1 MEEKYG
7 HSEEFYD
14 VAQSMPGKYTT
25 YIIYGLVFFVLS
37 IFIMG
42 FIVEVPE
49 RVYADVKVMSSN
61 PPITL
66 NAQTSGKIH
75 IITNKPSIKCHKG
88 QYLAVIENPAN
99 YKDVLALKSW
109 LIQNDIWNNN
119 SFIYELQRNSY
130 TLGEIEA
137 DFYTFKV
144 ALLKYYQL
152 QNGHNDY
159 RHSLSLIDKQ
169 IEANMVSVKNREELL
184 KSYIEEKKIRSFYLK
199 SDSLLYIK
207 NIIPKDE
214 FDESNIQYIE
224 TQNKI
229 LSIEQEISQTVNSTV
244 QNAIKRDQIVDGINN
259 ALDEAKISLNN
270 AYHKLMNQI
279 INWEK
284 TYVFIAPDECEAE
297 FANLLTEGTF
307 VTAGEPIYNI
317 IYKNSSY
324 FGIAVLPSDGT
335 GNVTKGDSV
344 NLKMMLY
351 PYQEYGSLR
360 GYVERISMNSVEKGY
375 LLYINMPNGLK
386 SDNNHTLSF
395 AETMYGQAEI
405 ITVKKKL
412 IFMLFNRLK
421 AITSSKRKQ
430 ENSISDQPDI
440 QKNSQETITKEIKF

>member
-1 MEEKYG
+1 MNEKYG

-25 YIIYGLVFFVLS
+25 YVIYGLFLFVLS

-42 FIVEVPE
+42 FLVEVPE
-49 RVYADVKVMSSN
+49 RVYADAKVMSSN

-66 NAQTSGKIH
+66 NAQISGKIH
-75 IITNKPSIKCHKG
+75 IIANKPSLRCLKG

-109 LIQNDIWNNN
+109 LGQKDIW
-119 SFIYELQRNSY
+119 SKKSIIYELLENSY
-130 TLGEIEA
+130 SLGEIEA
-137 DFYTFKV
+137 DFYAFKV
-144 ALLKYYQL
+144 ALLKYDQL
-152 QNGHNDY
+152 QNGRNDY
-159 RHSLSLIDKQ
+159 KHSLSMIDKQ
-169 IEANMVSVKNREELL
+169 IEANMISVKNRKELL
-184 KSYIEEKKIRSFYLK
+184 KSYITEKEIRSFYLK
-199 SDSLLYIK
+199 SDSVLYLK

-214 FDESNIQYIE
+214 FDRSNIQYIE

-229 LSIEQEISQTVNSTV
+229 LSIEQEISQTENSTV
-244 QNAIKRDQIVDGINN
+244 QNVIKRDQIVDGINN
-259 ALDEAKISLNN
+259 AQDEAKTSLNN
-270 AYHKLMNQI
+270 AYHKLMSQI
-279 INWEK
+279 RNWEK

-297 FANLLTEGTF
+297 FANLITEGTF

-317 IYKNSSY
+317 IYRNSSY
-324 FGIAVLPSDGT
+324 FGVAVLPSDGA

-344 NLKMMLY
+344 NLRMMLY

-405 ITVKKKL
+405 ITVRKKL
-412 IFMLFNRLK
+412 IFMLLNRLK
-421 AITSSKRKQ
+421 AITSSNKKQ
-430 ENSISDQPDI
+430 EDSMQPAIQNSP
-440 QKNSQETITKEIKF
+440 QEKSAKGINF

>member
-1 MEEKYG
+1 MNEKYG

-25 YIIYGLVFFVLS
+25 YVIYGLFLFVLL

-49 RVYADVKVMSSN
+49 RVNADAKVMSSN

-75 IITNKPSIKCHKG
+75 IIANKPSLKCHKG

-109 LIQNDIWNNN
+109 LGRNDIWSKN
-119 SFIYELQRNSY
+119 SLIYELQRNFY
-130 TLGEIEA
+130 TLGDIEA
-137 DFYTFKV
+137 EFYAFKV
-144 ALLKYYQL
+144 ALLKYDQL
-152 QNGHNDY
+152 KNGHNDY
-159 RHSLSLIDKQ
+159 KHSLSMIDKQ
-169 IEANMVSVKNREELL
+169 IETNMRSVKNREDLL
-184 KSYIEEKKIRSFYLK
+184 KSYIAEKKIRSFYLK
-199 SDSLLYIK
+199 SDSVLYLK

-214 FDESNIQYIE
+214 FDKSYVLYIE

-229 LSIEQEISQTVNSTV
+229 ISTEQEINQTENSTV
-244 QNAIKRDQIVDGINN
+244 QNVIKRDQIVDGINN
-259 ALDEAKISLNN
+259 ALDEAKTSLSN

-279 INWEK
+279 RNWEK

-297 FANLLTEGTF
+297 FANIITEGTF
-307 VTAGEPIYNI
+307 VTAGESIYNI
-317 IYKNSSY
+317 IYRNNSY
-324 FGIAVLPSDGT
+324 FGIAVLPSDGA

-344 NLKMMLY
+344 NLKMKLY

-375 LLYINMPNGLK
+375 LIYINMPNGLR

-395 AETMYGQAEI
+395 AEAMYGQAEI
-405 ITVKKKL
+405 ITVRKKL

-421 AITSSKRKQ
+421 AITSSNKKQ
-430 ENSISDQPDI
+430 EDRTQPAI
-440 QKNSQETITKEIKF
+440 QKDSQETSSKEINF

>member
-1 MEEKYG
+1 MNEKYG

-25 YIIYGLVFFVLS
+25 YVIYGLFLFVLS

-49 RVYADVKVMSSN
+49 RVYADAKVMSSN

-66 NAQTSGKIH
+66 NAQSSGKIH
-75 IITNKPSIKCHKG
+75 IIVNKPSLRCHKG

-109 LIQNDIWNNN
+109 LGQNDIW
-119 SFIYELQRNSY
+119 SKSSLIYELQRNSY
-130 TLGEIEA
+130 ALGEIEA
-137 DFYTFKV
+137 EFYAFKV
-144 ALLKYYQL
+144 ALLKYDQL

-159 RHSLSLIDKQ
+159 KHSLSMIDKQ
-169 IEANMVSVKNREELL
+169 IEANMMSVKNREELL
-184 KSYIEEKKIRSFYLK
+184 KSYIAEKEIHSFYLK
-199 SDSLLYIK
+199 SDSVLYLK

-214 FDESNIQYIE
+214 FDQSNIQYIE

-229 LSIEQEISQTVNSTV
+229 LSIEQEISQTENSTV
-244 QNAIKRDQIVDGINN
+244 QNVIKRDQIIDGINN
-259 ALDEAKISLNN
+259 ALDEAKTSLNN
-270 AYHKLMNQI
+270 AYHKLVNQI
-279 INWEK
+279 RNWEK

-297 FANLLTEGTF
+297 FANLVTEGTF

-317 IYKNSSY
+317 IYRNSSY
-324 FGIAVLPSDGT
+324 FGIAVLPSDGA
-335 GNVTKGDSV
+335 GNVAKGDSV

-375 LLYINMPNGLK
+375 LVYINMPDGLK

-405 ITVKKKL
+405 ITVRKKL

-421 AITSSKRKQ
+421 SITSSDKKQEDLVQPATQ
-430 ENSISDQPDI
+430 ENS
-440 QKNSQETITKEIKF
+440 QERNVKEINF